1 MGWRPQLN
9 VICGRCG
16 KPTGL
21 GHVCVSNSR
30 KPQTMKLKVSFGKC
44 PKCKKVYGANPA
56 LHACAPRSDFRK
68 RKSQFEKEQAKK
80 EREKARKARA
90 AHLYE
95 ECGDAQCKRSA
106 CVAFK
111 TGRQAGYE
119 AGFDRGWE
127 TGHERGIA
135 DCPRDHK

>member
-16 KPTGL
+16 KPSGL
-21 GHVCVSNSR
+21 RHVCVSNSR
-30 KPQTMKLKVSFGKC
+30 KPQTLKLKVSFGRC

-56 LHACAPRSDFRK
+56 LHVCAPRPDFKR
-68 RKSQFEKEQAKK
+68 RKSQFEKEQKAR
-80 EREKARKARA
+80 EREKARKNRPK
-90 AHLYE
+90 HEYQ
-95 ECGDAQCKRSA
+95 ECGNDECKRSA

-111 TGRQAGYE
+111 AGRQLGDE

-127 TGHERGIA
+127 MGHARGIN